1 MRSTTN
7 SQTQILCSALLLVCL
22 CEGVPRKHGA
32 QTEPLGSASG
42 EGRKSKEASAS
53 YFSPPDTGASPPSSF
68 YVHGS
73 DLEGWSE
80 KKASVKRV
88 EPDEEIRSSRDPR
101 DHVDDAASC

>member
-1 MRSTTN
+1 MVKGER
-7 SQTQILCSALLLVCL
+7 L
-22 CEGVPRKHGA
+22 
-32 QTEPLGSASG
+32 PL
-42 EGRKSKEASAS
+42 RT
-53 YFSPPDTGASPPSSF
+53 SPPDTGASPPSSF
-68 YVHGS
+68 HVHGS